1 MFTLVAS
8 MTIAHVPEQVHVALG
23 GPGTSSMRIQ
33 WTTAEITASVVQ
45 FGTAKGQLDHNA
57 TGSARSYLKGHG
69 FHHAVLLP
77 GPIDAG
83 VTYYYRVGDGASM
96 WSAVKA
102 FAAPLAMAGPAAGV
116 ALSVFGDMG
125 YENSTARPMKVAV
138 AGLEK
143 VWSASYTH
151 SRLRAQVE
159 AGDVDGIWH
168 LGDLG
173 YMDDSYSHEVAKFM
187 YEDVY
192 DGYMNWLEPI
202 ASRVPYMVTP
212 GVWWDIAPC
221 RSSLPLRRH
230 APSAAA
236 LSCHNRRQPRERV
249 SQPRM
254 PCAP

>member
-1 MFTLVAS
+1 
-8 MTIAHVPEQVHVALG
+8 
-23 GPGTSSMRIQ
+23 
-33 WTTAEITASVVQ
+33 
-45 FGTAKGQLDHNA
+45 
-57 TGSARSYLKGHG
+57 
-69 FHHAVLLP
+69 
-77 GPIDAG
+77 
-83 VTYYYRVGDGASM
+83 
-96 WSAVKA
+96 
-102 FAAPLAMAGPAAGV
+102 
-116 ALSVFGDMG
+116 
-125 YENSTARPMKVAV
+125 MKVAV